1 MLDAL
6 PEHLRAQAARRY
18 AASGPLLEQRLGRLY
33 GHCDGYAGWLGD
45 LLAAV
50 GRLHAARSPELHALD
65 TARAATPD
73 WFASQTMLGYSAYV
87 AQFGGTLQ
95 GVTRR
100 IDHLRDL
107 GVTYLHLLPFLR
119 ARAGENDGGFAV
131 ASFDEVEPALGSE
144 ADLLALTR
152 ALRTA
157 GISLCSDLVLN
168 HVADDHAW
176 ALGAAAGD
184 TALRDYFHVFPDRRQ
199 PDRYEETLAQIFPE
213 AAPGNFTWIEAM
225 GGWVWTTFYP
235 FQWDLNYA
243 NPQVLSG
250 MLQSLLGL
258 ANKGIEVFRLDST
271 AFLWK
276 REGTNCMN
284 QPEAHELLQVMR
296 AIVDIAAPGVLLK
309 AEAIVP
315 TRELPAYFGNSAA
328 PECHLAY
335 HSTLMAAGWAAL
347 AEQDATLLRTVIAT
361 TPALPPAASWLTYVR
376 CHDDIGWNVLRAE
389 ANDPARLAAVA
400 RFYSAGD
407 SYPAGVPFQTSAGH
421 AVHGTNGSAAA
432 LAGLDTAGSGDADGD
447 GDGAGQHGGIDHAVR
462 RLVLLHGL
470 AMSFGG
476 LPMLYMGDELG
487 MENDHT
493 YLNDPARAHDTRWV
507 QRAPFDEARFASR
520 RDAASSAGKVYLALR
535 GLIEQRRGKPELSA
549 GVPCELLDAGD
560 CALLAFKRG
569 ERFLSLS
576 NFSGRNVP
584 VELLGH
590 SLVLGP
596 WQMRWIA
603 LSEGQQ

>member
-6 PEHLRAQAARRY
+6 PEHLRAPAARRY

-33 GHCDGYAGWLGD
+33 GHCDGYADWLGD
-45 LLAAV
+45 LLAAL
-50 GRLHAARSPELHALD
+50 GKLHAERSPELHALD
-65 TARAATPD
+65 AARAANPG

-87 AQFGGTLQ
+87 AQFGGTLN
-95 GVTRR
+95 GVAQR
-100 IDHLRDL
+100 IDHLREL

-131 ASFDEVEPALGSE
+131 ASFDEVEPALGSA
-144 ADLLALTR
+144 ADLLELTR
-152 ALRTA
+152 RLRAA

-184 TALRDYFHVFPDRRQ
+184 ARLRDYFHVFPDRRQ
-199 PDRYEETLAQIFPE
+199 PDRYEETVGQIFPE
-213 AAPGNFTWIEAM
+213 AAPGNFTWVEAM

-258 ANKGIEVFRLDST
+258 ANLGIEVFRLDST

-315 TRELPAYFGNSAA
+315 TRELPAYFGSSAA

-347 AEQDATLLRTVIAT
+347 AEQDAGLLRAVIAN
-361 TPALPPAASWLTYVR
+361 TPALPPGASWLTYVR

-389 ANDPARLAAVA
+389 AGDPARLAAIA
-400 RFYSAGD
+400 RFYGAGE
-407 SYPAGVPFQTSAGH
+407 SYAAGVPFQTGAGH

-432 LAGLDTAGSGDADGD
+432 LAGLDAAGSGSSAGSGNDAQADD
-447 GDGAGQHGGIDHAVR
+447 AVR

-487 MENDHT
+487 MANDHA
-493 YLNDPARAHDTRWV
+493 YRDDPARAHDTRWV
-507 QRAPFDEARFASR
+507 QRAPFDEARFAGR
-520 RDAASSAGKVYLALR
+520 HDAASTAGQVYLALR
-535 GLIEQRRGKPELSA
+535 GLIEQRRGTPALAA

-560 CALLAFKRG
+560 PAVLALRRG
-569 ERFLSLS
+569 QRFLSLS
-576 NFSGRNVP
+576 NFSGRSVP
-584 VELLGH
+584 VELPGH
-590 SLVLGP
+590 SLTLGP

-603 LSEGQQ
+603 LSEGEQ